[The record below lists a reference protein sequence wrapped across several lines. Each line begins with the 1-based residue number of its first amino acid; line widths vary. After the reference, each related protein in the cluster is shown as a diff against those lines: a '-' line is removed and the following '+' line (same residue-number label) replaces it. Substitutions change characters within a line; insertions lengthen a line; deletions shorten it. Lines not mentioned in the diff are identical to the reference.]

1 MEYKAEKTIVKKNKT
16 HYLYGYLGLSLLFLL
31 DFFAIQYYKVSL
43 VGYWPDRVL
52 FWLWFLA
59 TLVFIPLFWKSIFTK
74 LYMTVLLAGLMLS
87 IAAMMI
93 PFFGIVFSSTG
104 IERVGAYTLADGKYR
119 LQIIQSVMGRP
130 RLEVIERKF
139 FLEKVVINSDTD
151 FLANERFKLG
161 QAPLLKVELI
171 AHTQDSL
178 HFKFYTIADVVTK
191 AFPFDHL
198 PH

>member
-1 MEYKAEKTIVKKNKT
+1 MECKAEKTVVKKNKT
-16 HYLYGYLGLSLLFLL
+16 YYLYGYLGLSFFFLL
-31 DFFAIQYYKVSL
+31 DFFAIQYFKVSL
-43 VGYWPDRVL
+43 SGYWPDRIL

-59 TLVFIPLFWKSIFTK
+59 TLVFIPLFWKSIFIK
-74 LYMTVLLAGLMLS
+74 LYMTVLLAGLILS

-104 IERVGAYTLADGKYR
+104 IERVGAYTVADGKYR

-161 QAPLLKVELI
+161 YAPFLKVELI
-171 AHTQDSL
+171 ANTQDSL
-178 HFKFYTIADVVTK
+178 RFKFYTVADVITK
-191 AFPFDHL
+191 TFMLDDF
-198 PH
+198 